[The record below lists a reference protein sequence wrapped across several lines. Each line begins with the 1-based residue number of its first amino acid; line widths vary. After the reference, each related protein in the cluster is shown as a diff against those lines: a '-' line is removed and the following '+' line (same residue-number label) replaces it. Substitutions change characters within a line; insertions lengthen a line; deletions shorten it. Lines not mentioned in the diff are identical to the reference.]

1 MLIIIQNIII
11 SLIIIFFFHSLWN
24 YIQENY
30 AIKKT
35 KDLVGFQTEKYKK
48 ILNEYIENSSQL
60 LENSS
65 SDFLNDSE
73 KETIHND
80 LDNILLQHMDI

>member
-1 MLIIIQNIII
+1 MLTIIQNIII

-24 YIQENY
+24 YVQENY
-30 AIKKT
+30 ATKKT

-48 ILNEYIENSSQL
+48 ILNEYIENSSL
-60 LENSS
+60 PLENSS
-65 SDFLNDSE
+65 SDFLNESE
-73 KETIHND
+73 KEIIHND